1 MTALYIILGIIA
13 FLILMLSLPVNVYAE
28 YKESFVL
35 AVRWLFIK
43 FYIYPPADK
52 KKKKPKKEKKPKE
65 EKTAE
70 ETPAQEPQ
78 TPAQPKENFIKTFY
92 NNQGIAGILEL
103 ISNIAKKLGSGLKGI
118 SRSFYIRRLW
128 LRINVGGGNS
138 ADAAISYGKMCS
150 KVYPAMGYILS
161 IVHSKNCSVKVQ
173 PDFLSGKTEGAFSL
187 HLAVIPSKLIGAA
200 IVMGIKLAV
209 ELIKVFISNAKN
221 QPKSTNDAN
230 PEISDNTA
238 PKGTDNN
245 NQSTAEAEASAK
257 KGGTI

>member
-1 MTALYIILGIIA
+1 MLALYIILGILL
-13 FLILMLSLPVNVYAE
+13 FLLVILSLPVNVYAE

-35 AVRWLFIK
+35 AVRWLFVK

-65 EKTAE
+65 EKPAE
-70 ETPAQEPQ
+70 EKPAEEPQ
-78 TPAQPKENFIKTFY
+78 TPAEPKENFIKTFY
-92 NNQGIAGILEL
+92 NNQGVTGILEL

-118 SRSFYIRRLW
+118 GRSFYIRRLW

-150 KVYPAMGYILS
+150 AVYPAMGYILS

-173 PDFLSGKTEGAFSL
+173 PDFLGGKTEGAFSL

-200 IVMGIKLAV
+200 LVMGIKLLV

-221 QPKSTNDAN
+221 QPKT
-230 PEISDNTA
+230 EKTDNTA
-238 PKGTDNN
+238 PQGTDNN